1 MNLNASQL
9 SMHLYDEFR
18 SLRIM
23 QIQLLHS
30 KLQGGGVSCKVA
42 LGLKE
47 QPVPLGFHPLPCTFT
62 KACMH
67 PSSLDV

>member
-1 MNLNASQL
+1 
-9 SMHLYDEFR
+9 
-18 SLRIM
+18 M

-47 QPVPLGFHPLPCTFT
+47 QPVPLVFHPLPCTFT

-67 PSSLDV
+67 QSSLHV